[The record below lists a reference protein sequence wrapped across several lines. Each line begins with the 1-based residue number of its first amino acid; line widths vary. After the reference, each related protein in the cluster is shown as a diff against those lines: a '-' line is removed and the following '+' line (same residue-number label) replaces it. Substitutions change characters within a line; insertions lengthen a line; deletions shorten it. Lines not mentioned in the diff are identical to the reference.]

1 MDYVLSTDNLVKSYG
16 QARALSGLSMH
27 VPKGAIYGIVGRNGA
42 GKTTL
47 IRLICGL
54 QRPTSCLLYTSD
66 PALPGTGWTTPASCI
81 PLSRGTSFRPYTAF
95 PPS

>member
-54 QRPTSCLLYTSD
+54 QRPTS
-66 PALPGTGWTTPASCI
+66 PALTASTAGSSPAA
-81 PLSRGTSFRPYTAF
+81 TSGSPAAAWARWWRLRASIST
-95 PPS
+95 